1 MGLKEFWLSEEKKNF
16 QGWDFSYINDRTAE
30 EPLPWDYD
38 RIVRQYLKPEHIL
51 LDMGTGG
58 GEYIL
63 SLGHPCKNT
72 YVTEAYPPNVELCMK
87 KLKPLGIE
95 VRQVF
100 DDAHLPFDDSM
111 FDMIIN
117 RHESFDV
124 YEVYRVLKPNGLFIT
139 QQVGGQNNK
148 ELSRFLIEDFE
159 EITNSNYDLKN
170 NLRLIKNVG
179 FTVLKSEEYFPYLRF
194 YDIGALVYLAKI
206 IEWEFPNFSVER
218 CYEKLCQLQSIV
230 ENQGFVESTEHR
242 FIIVAH
248 KPQK

>member
-1 MGLKEFWLSEEKKNF
+1 M
-16 QGWDFSYINDRTAE
+16 
-30 EPLPWDYD
+30 
-38 RIVRQYLKPEHIL
+38 
-51 LDMGTGG
+51 
-58 GEYIL
+58 
-63 SLGHPCKNT
+63 
-72 YVTEAYPPNVELCMK
+72 
-87 KLKPLGIE
+87 
-95 VRQVF
+95 
-100 DDAHLPFDDSM
+100 
-111 FDMIIN
+111 
-117 RHESFDV
+117 
-124 YEVYRVLKPNGLFIT
+124 
-139 QQVGGQNNK
+139 
-148 ELSRFLIEDFE
+148 IEDFE